1 MTWNKTLTN
10 VKVIYPHV
18 KDHNMKSIK
27 SMFDEVQY
35 ELPNMLLLNVFLE
48 SAVLFLL
55 THLILS
61 VFSMPLIFSGIVA
74 AVFFAVRFYLQ
85 SRSFDLKKIEKK
97 NPEIREMLRTA
108 NDNKENNSL
117 MAQALFTEVLEKM
130 RKVSSGTFIN
140 IEMILKRIGAIFV
153 LSVVLVGLAFFN
165 IDIAKFDNPLA
176 GPMAT
181 AGGFIDGLTGEEPS
195 QEGVDLA
202 DDDLYGDSRMAELG
216 NEDLNIEIKQGLNQV
231 DFSNLEDPDTSEGNI
246 KDFPGQSE
254 AVSDSSFEGGLD
266 DVADRKAA
274 AEYAQQVR

>member
-1 MTWNKTLTN
+1 
-10 VKVIYPHV
+10 
-18 KDHNMKSIK
+18 MKSIK

-35 ELPNMLLLNVFLE
+35 ELLKVLLLNVFLE
-48 SAVLFLL
+48 SAILFLVI
-55 THLILS
+55 HLILS
-61 VFSMPLIFSGIVA
+61 IFSMPLLFSGVLA
-74 AVFFAVRFYLQ
+74 AIYFGARFYFQ
-85 SRSFDLKKIEKK
+85 SRSFDLKRIEEK

-108 NDNKENNSL
+108 NDNQESNTL

-153 LSVVLVGLAFFN
+153 LSILLVGLAFFN

-176 GPMAT
+176 GSFSA
-181 AGGFIDGLTGEEPS
+181 AGNFIDGLRGEAPS
-195 QEGVDLA
+195 QEGVELA
-202 DDDLYGDSRMAELG
+202 DDSLYGDPRMATLG
-216 NEDLNIEIKQGLNQV
+216 DEELNIEIKQGLNQV
-231 DFSNLEDPDTSEGNI
+231 DFSNLEDPDLSQGNI

-254 AVSDSSFEGGLD
+254 AVADGSFEGGLD

>member
-1 MTWNKTLTN
+1 
-10 VKVIYPHV
+10 
-18 KDHNMKSIK
+18 MKSIK

-35 ELPNMLLLNVFLE
+35 ELLKVLLLNVFLE
-48 SAVLFLL
+48 SAILFLV

-61 VFSMPLIFSGIVA
+61 IFSMPLIFSGIIA
-74 AVFFAVRFYLQ
+74 ALYFGVRFYLQ
-85 SRSFDLKKIEKK
+85 SRTFDLKKIEEK

-117 MAQALFTEVLEKM
+117 MAQALFTEVLAKM

-140 IEMILKRIGAIFV
+140 VEMILKRIGAIFI
-153 LSVVLVGLAFFN
+153 LSIVLVGLAFFN

-176 GPMAT
+176 GPMSA
-181 AGGFIDGLTGEEPS
+181 AGDFISGLTGEEPS
-195 QEGVDLA
+195 QEGVELA
-202 DDDLYGDSRMAELG
+202 EDDLYGDARMAQLG

-231 DFSNLEDPDTSEGNI
+231 DFSNLEDPDTSESNI
-246 KDFPGQSE
+246 ENFPGQSE